1 MIRRVSANEVRSLA
15 ALQHWLKPGELLA
28 GVPNQPVYEG
38 FWTAA
43 RADSFAA
50 PEALQAV
57 HTGKS
62 R

>member
-1 MIRRVSANEVRSLA
+1 
-15 ALQHWLKPGELLA
+15 
-28 GVPNQPVYEG
+28 VPNQPVYEG

-50 PEALQAV
+50 PEALRKV
-57 HTGKS
+57 HTSKS